1 MASES
6 LERSD
11 LLVFWQEVQNFLQS
25 PWFWAGIILL
35 ALLLIGYIILNIVHN
50 RRRRK
55 KKMRRVN
62 KKFK

>member
-1 MASES
+1 M
-6 LERSD
+6 L
-11 LLVFWQEVQNFLQS
+11 WQEVQNFLRS
-25 PWFWAGIILL
+25 PWFWVGVILL

-55 KKMRRVN
+55 KKMKRVN

>member
-1 MASES
+1 MDELRVTWDAELSG
-6 LERSD
+6 R
-11 LLVFWQEVQNFLQS
+11 
-25 PWFWAGIILL
+25 LL